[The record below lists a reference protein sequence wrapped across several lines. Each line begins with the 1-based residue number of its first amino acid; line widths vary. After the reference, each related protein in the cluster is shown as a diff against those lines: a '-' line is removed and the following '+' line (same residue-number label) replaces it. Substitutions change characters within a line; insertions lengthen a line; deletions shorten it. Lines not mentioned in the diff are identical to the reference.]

1 MGFGTVCRT
10 VHSWCSNKSYLCAG
24 HYLGGDVHDIA
35 SIGHDKP
42 FQPGVVLA
50 VEPALYIPND
60 PEKYR
65 ALAGIGIRLED
76 DVLVTEQGP
85 VVLSKD
91 VPLEMSEIEDLVGTA
106 ADIAHRPLMLAD

>member
-1 MGFGTVCRT
+1 M
-10 VHSWCSNKSYLCAG
+10 HAG
-24 HYLGGDVHDIA
+24 HYLGGDVHDTA

-60 PEKYR
+60 PGQYR

-76 DVLVTEQGP
+76 DVLVTDQDP
-85 VVLSKD
+85 VILSKD

-106 ADIAHRPLMLAD
+106 ADIAKHGL

>member
-1 MGFGTVCRT
+1 
-10 VHSWCSNKSYLCAG
+10 LCAG
-24 HYLGGDVHDIA
+24 HYLGGDVHDTA

-65 ALAGIGIRLED
+65 ALAGIAIRLED

-85 VVLSKD
+85 VILSKD
-91 VPLEMSEIEDLVGTA
+91 VPLDIGEIEDLVGTA
-106 ADIAHRPLMLAD
+106 ADIAQHGL